1 MGGNLYPA
9 PHGSLRRVN
18 TTVWFARNSPILC
31 TIWTLTWSMLC
42 IYDEII
48 TPDFEFGNPTSKKKK
63 NWYWFEYW
71 IWHLCWIFIDLNLI
85 DNNDNKNRNSIKNC
99 KRGNMGNREVCLSS
113 WKSPTLSRNQKQKE
127 FLFSMNCPIIS
138 IFGIYGHR
146 NTASDRGSI
155 SVTVYLFMMMTNNES
170 AQNYLNTGMKDW
182 FSSGG
187 LGLQLV
193 KS

>member
-1 MGGNLYPA
+1 MMKLSLQTLNLA
-9 PHGSLRRVN
+9 TRLQ
-18 TTVWFARNSPILC
+18 
-31 TIWTLTWSMLC
+31 
-42 IYDEII
+42 
-48 TPDFEFGNPTSKKKK
+48 KKKI
-63 NWYWFEYW
+63 WYWFEYW

-182 FSSGG
+182 FSSSG

-193 KS
+193 IS